1 MILVA
6 SVSALAVVAIIVVVL
21 VIFLYPFEVDPA
33 IFAPTRTCRGD
44 GFSILYYNHTN
55 KVTEGILGTFYKST
69 LQRVK
74 LILLLERKASDY
86 CNY

>member
-33 IFAPTRTCRGD
+33 IFAPTRNCRGD

-55 KVTEGILGTFYKST
+55 KVTEGILGTFYKSA
-69 LQRVK
+69 LVQ
-74 LILLLERKASDY
+74 LNLLL
-86 CNY
+86 